1 MVDESMKNALRQWT
15 IVQPIV
21 SSFVSAMVRDYTA
34 RDDLMQD
41 IAIAILESYDRYD
54 PSQLFAAWAIGIA
67 RNHVRLYF
75 RTVHRDKLRFSD
87 SIIDLLSED
96 YSQIASS
103 EIHRMEYLQTCFDK
117 LDARAK
123 ELCRARY
130 TENQKPHQ
138 IAQWLGGSPNGVAK
152 SLQRIRQQLK
162 QCIER
167 QVQLDRGAS

>member
-1 MVDESMKNALRQWT
+1 MKNALRQWT
-15 IVQPIV
+15 VVQPIV
-21 SSFVSAMVRDYTA
+21 SSFVTAMVRDYSA

-96 YSQIASS
+96 YSKIASH
-103 EIHRMEYLQTCFDK
+103 EIHRLEYLQTCLDK

-152 SLQRIRQQLK
+152 TLQRIRQQLK